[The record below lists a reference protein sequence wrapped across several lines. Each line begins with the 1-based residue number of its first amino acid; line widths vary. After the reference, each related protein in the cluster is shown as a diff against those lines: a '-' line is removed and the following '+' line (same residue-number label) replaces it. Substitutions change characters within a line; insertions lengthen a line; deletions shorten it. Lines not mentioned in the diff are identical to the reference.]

1 MKNEIDSLEDILKK
15 ISEKDNLDY
24 QNLEKKINRLA
35 ISFKNINFNQ
45 TDNINEINK
54 KISVIEDLLKKSEE
68 KLSKSSKLILE
79 FKKFIEQKK

>member
-15 ISEKDNLDY
+15 LSEKDNLDY
-24 QNLEKKINRLA
+24 QNLEKKITMLA
-35 ISFKNINFNQ
+35 VSFKNINFNQ